1 MTKHNS
7 LTKHIVASAKELPPG
22 TRKLVE
28 VNGREIVV
36 LNIGGEYFGIL
47 NRCPHN
53 GGSLCKG
60 TLTRRIAS
68 PEPGVYE
75 TPGPAELLRCPW
87 HGWQYDV
94 RTGQSWCE
102 PERAR
107 TITYPVKAP
116 MVRAAP
122 SWTAAPCKDG
132 DLVPGPLVAETVKV
146 RWKKTT
152 WSSRRKAQRVPNSQ
166 NTRPH

>member
-1 MTKHNS
+1 MTQKY
-7 LTKHIVASAKELPPG
+7 IVATARELPPG
-22 TRKLVE
+22 SRKLVE

-36 LNIGGEYFGIL
+36 FNIKGAYFGVL

-60 TLTRRIAS
+60 TLTRRITS

-75 TPGPAELLRCPW
+75 TPAGAEMIRCPW

-107 TITYPVKAP
+107 TITYPVRVA
-116 MVRAAP
+116 RGGAIGG
-122 SWTAAPCKDG
+122 D
-132 DLVPGPLVAETVKV
+132 DLVPGPLIAETVKV
-146 RWKKTT
+146 
-152 WSSRRKAQRVPNSQ
+152 SREEDYVVIEA
-166 NTRPH
+166 

>member
-1 MTKHNS
+1 MTQ
-7 LTKHIVASAKELPPG
+7 KHIVATTRELPPG
-22 TRKLVE
+22 SRKLVE

-36 LNIGGEYFGIL
+36 FNIAGEFFGVL

-60 TLTRRIAS
+60 TLTRRITS

-75 TPGPAELLRCPW
+75 TPGGAELIRCPW

-107 TITYPVKAP
+107 TITYPVRIARGGEIGGGEASSDDHIP
-116 MVRAAP
+116 QVLDQVLER
-122 SWTAAPCKDG
+122 
-132 DLVPGPLVAETVKV
+132 GPLIAETVKV
-146 RWKKTT
+146 
-152 WSSRRKAQRVPNSQ
+152 SLEEDYVVIEA
-166 NTRPH
+166 

>member
-1 MTKHNS
+1 MTR
-7 LTKHIVASAKELPPG
+7 HIVATAKELPPG
-22 TRKLVE
+22 SRKLVE

-36 LNIGGEYFGIL
+36 FNISGEFFGVL

-60 TLTRRIAS
+60 TLTRRITS

-75 TPGPAELLRCPW
+75 TPGGAELIRCPW

-107 TITYPVKAP
+107 TITYPVRLA
-116 MVRAAP
+116 RGDALDNA
-122 SWTAAPCKDG
+122 
-132 DLVPGPLVAETVKV
+132 DLVPQDLEKGPLVAETVKV
-146 RWKKTT
+146 
-152 WSSRRKAQRVPNSQ
+152 SLEEDYVVIEA
-166 NTRPH
+166 

>member
-1 MTKHNS
+1 MTKHTS
-7 LTKHIVASAKELPPG
+7 MTKHIVASAKELPPG

-36 LNIGGEYFGIL
+36 LNIRGEYFGIL

-60 TLTRRIAS
+60 TLTRRITS

-75 TPGPAELLRCPW
+75 TPGPAELIRCPW

-94 RTGQSWCE
+94 RTGQS
-102 PERAR
+102 
-107 TITYPVKAP
+107 YFDPVHCK
-116 MVRAAP
+116 VRAYPTTVAP
-122 SWTAAPCKDG
+122 G
-132 DLVPGPLVAETVKV
+132 DKLEGEDLARGPYVAETFPVTV
-146 RWKKTT
+146 EECYVLVE
-152 WSSRRKAQRVPNSQ
+152 A
-166 NTRPH
+166 

>member
-1 MTKHNS
+1 M
-7 LTKHIVASAKELPPG
+7 TKHIVASAKELPPG

-36 LNIGGEYFGIL
+36 LNIGGEYFGVL

-107 TITYPVKAP
+107 TITYPVKVAHGSALSAELDGCD
-116 MVRAAP
+116 V
-122 SWTAAPCKDG
+122 KEG
-132 DLVPGPLVAETVKV
+132 DLVPQSLERGPLVAETVKV
-146 RWKKTT
+146 
-152 WSSRRKAQRVPNSQ
+152 SLEEDYVVIEA
-166 NTRPH
+166 

>member
-1 MTKHNS
+1 MTKQ
-7 LTKHIVASAKELPPG
+7 KHIVASAKDIPPG
-22 TRKLVE
+22 ERKLVT

-36 LNIGGEYFGIL
+36 LNIRGEYFGVL

-60 TLTRRIAS
+60 TLTRRITS

-75 TPGPAELLRCPW
+75 TPGHAELLRCPW

-107 TITYPVKAP
+107 TITYPVR
-116 MVRAAP
+116 VERGSELDGVELREDDLAP
-122 SWTAAPCKDG
+122 ST
-132 DLVPGPLVAETVKV
+132 LERGPLVAETVKV
-146 RWKKTT
+146 
-152 WSSRRKAQRVPNSQ
+152 SLEEDYVVIDA
-166 NTRPH
+166 

>member
-1 MTKHNS
+1 MTKHSS
-7 LTKHIVASAKELPPG
+7 LTKHIVASAKDLPPG

-36 LNIGGEYFGIL
+36 LNISGEFFGVL

-60 TLTRRIAS
+60 TLTRRISS

-107 TITYPVKAP
+107 TITYPVKVARGAELDSGA
-116 MVRAAP
+116 VKE
-122 SWTAAPCKDG
+122 SE
-132 DLVPGPLVAETVKV
+132 LVPGPLIAETVKV
-146 RWKKTT
+146 
-152 WSSRRKAQRVPNSQ
+152 SLEEDYVVVEA
-166 NTRPH
+166 

>member
-1 MTKHNS
+1 MTKHTS
-7 LTKHIVASAKELPPG
+7 MTKHIVASAKELPPG

-36 LNIGGEYFGIL
+36 LNIRGEYFGIL

-60 TLTRRIAS
+60 TLTRRITS

-75 TPGPAELLRCPW
+75 TPGPAELIRCPW

-102 PERAR
+102 PERAL
-107 TITYPVKAP
+107 TITYPVRVTRGAELEGGDLE
-116 MVRAAP
+116 
-122 SWTAAPCKDG
+122 SD

-146 RWKKTT
+146 
-152 WSSRRKAQRVPNSQ
+152 SLEEDYVVIEA
-166 NTRPH
+166 